1 MRKISLIFLI
11 MVAISCKTSTIT
23 SGQIET
29 LESLVAEK
37 LGENT
42 LIQKNKDATFAL
54 CTRENTT
61 TRSVSFIIVRLHDL
75 AIVEQDT
82 IQQASFS
89 WMDSYKIEIKITPG
103 IVRKENQPMEGKII
117 DVTKYIVKL

>member
-42 LIQKNKDATFAL
+42 LIQKNKDVTFAL
-54 CTRENTT
+54 CTKEYPT

>member
-1 MRKISLIFLI
+1 